1 MFVVDDVGLQSV
13 TSDAACCRQC
23 GESQIFENVVKL
35 DGVALSLSSKKLLLN
50 SKTLKCALT
59 KFDHQILS

>member
-23 GESQIFENVVKL
+23 GESQIFENVVNL
-35 DGVALSLSSKKLLLN
+35 GVALSLSSRKLLLN